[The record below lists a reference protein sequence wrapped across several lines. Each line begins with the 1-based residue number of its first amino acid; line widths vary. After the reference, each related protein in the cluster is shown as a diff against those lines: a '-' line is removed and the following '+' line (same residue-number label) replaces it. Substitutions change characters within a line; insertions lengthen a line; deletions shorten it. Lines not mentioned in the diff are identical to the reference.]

1 MSNDSRT
8 IKNEKKTTPV
18 TIVPAKASLRKINRK
33 VEPRYRH
40 WLDIQKLRKQYLKK
54 IEVVSKGKRER
65 IHVSQTTRSRR
76 SRSRMLEKNRVKK
89 DNNNYR
95 RNTND

>member
-54 IEVVSKGKRER
+54 NRGGIQREER
-65 IHVSQTTRSRR
+65 
-76 SRSRMLEKNRVKK
+76 KNTCFANNKK
-89 DNNNYR
+89 
-95 RNTND
+95 